1 MTGLID
7 VIAPEMKEEI
17 GGDIQAELA
26 NTKLYILKVVDN
38 KLSVGKDEGSEN
50 SWANVAD
57 KHVQAKLG
65 LVSSEVESVQKAIQ
79 DSRDAV
85 REEQDR
91 ESRRNNIV
99 FYRAPESDANTAAER
114 NVADKDFCTQ
124 LLFGLNAGVA
134 EEDIRISDSVGEESV
149 IRTLAVPALYTFYDR

>member
-1 MTGLID
+1 M
-7 VIAPEMKEEI
+7 
-17 GGDIQAELA
+17 
-26 NTKLYILKVVDN
+26 
-38 KLSVGKDEGSEN
+38 
-50 SWANVAD
+50 
-57 KHVQAKLG
+57 
-65 LVSSEVESVQKAIQ
+65 QKAIQ

-114 NVADKDFCTQ
+114 NVADKYFCTQ